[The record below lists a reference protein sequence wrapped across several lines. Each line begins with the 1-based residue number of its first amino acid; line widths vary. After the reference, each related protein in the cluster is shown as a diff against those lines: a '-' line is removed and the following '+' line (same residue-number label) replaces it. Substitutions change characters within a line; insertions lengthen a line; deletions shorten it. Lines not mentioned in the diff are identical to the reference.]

1 MTPLDLDEGTPMQM
15 GGLHIDYNEPP
26 SVLLEDIFAPQYANV
41 EINYELFDSESDTI
55 DLFCEYNS
63 GGDGNSTVLGSV
75 NNITNMIQAS
85 LSSIRILNDLA
96 TALGF
101 ELLLVIMTLDYPMK
115 HCLCILTMKN

>member
-1 MTPLDLDEGTPMQM
+1 MQM

-63 GGDGNSTVLGSV
+63 GGGWQPATVLGSV
-75 NNITNMIQAS
+75 NNITNYDSSFTWFSMYDIGMI
-85 LSSIRILNDLA
+85 SSNSVRFRV
-96 TALGF
+96 TP
-101 ELLLVIMTLDYPMK
+101 VIMTLDYR
-115 HCLCILTMKN
+115 